1 MNDVFKSISFILSRN
16 GILII
21 EDPSLLECIKK
32 VSYDQFYNEHIYL
45 FSAISVSSLIKK
57 FNLELFDIKNL
68 KTHGGSIRYYIKKIE
83 NRDIKISNRIQKQL
97 QNEKKFGLHKLVI

>member
-1 MNDVFKSISFILSRN
+1 MIYSANTLTHISNLNDVFKSISCLLSQK

-45 FSAISVSSLIKK
+45 FSAISYQI
-57 FNLELFDIKNL
+57 
-68 KTHGGSIRYYIKKIE
+68 
-83 NRDIKISNRIQKQL
+83 
-97 QNEKKFGLHKLVI
+97 